1 MPRGE
6 QTLAAGRL
14 QSQRCL
20 VPSLGRAVGSLAEDR
35 LTADRER
42 TPSRAATRSPHAQAR
57 DIKTMAPAKKGGRAK
72 GEARTPRSY
81 PAYDVKASKGPAHK
95 QNPQKLRESLKPG
108 AVLILLAGRFRG
120 KRVVLLKALESG
132 LLLVTGPFAVNG
144 VPIKRVNA
152 AYVIA
157 TSTTVDLSSV
167 PIPAKLNDAYF
178 AREKAN
184 IGEKDDNFFS
194 ADKPAPPVETSDER
208 KKDQKAIDDK
218 LLKVIEK
225 TPMLKAYLG
234 ALFTLTKGMKPHEM
248 KF

>member
-1 MPRGE
+1 MP
-6 QTLAAGRL
+6 
-14 QSQRCL
+14 
-20 VPSLGRAVGSLAEDR
+20 
-35 LTADRER
+35 
-42 TPSRAATRSPHAQAR
+42 
-57 DIKTMAPAKKGGRAK
+57 
-72 GEARTPRSY
+72 
-81 PAYDVKASKGPAHK
+81 
-95 QNPQKLRESLKPG
+95 LR
-108 AVLILLAGRFRG
+108 
-120 KRVVLLKALESG
+120 
-132 LLLVTGPFAVNG
+132 
-144 VPIKRVNA
+144 RVNQ

-194 ADKPAPPVETSDER
+194 ADKPATPVETSDER